1 MASGSCVPHQQA
13 EHMTAPTRSRTTSMK
28 TLANGEP
35 STHDPIRTSAVLRGN
50 TLESVFNPN
59 VARNLVITDGRDRG
73 ADFNPVLRVKPSR
86 RVCGFESKTQMIP
99 G

>member
-35 STHDPIRTSAVLRGN
+35 STHDPGCVK
-50 TLESVFNPN
+50 TLE
-59 VARNLVITDGRDRG
+59 VAIVTQQTKLEL
-73 ADFNPVLRVKPSR
+73 ALY
-86 RVCGFESKTQMIP
+86 ESFMHE
-99 G
+99 